1 MASITSAGVGSGLD
15 LESIISATINAERTV
30 KESQINEREINY
42 TTELSGVGTFKAALD
57 TFNKV
62 LAKLGDAETYNS
74 RNVSFSNGL
83 EETEQAF
90 DVEVGSSMQSG
101 DFSVEVLQLA
111 KGSKLQSASLGSSE
125 DTVGAGNLTLNA
137 GDNEFTI
144 AVEST
149 DTLEDIRNK
158 INKASENFGVSANIV
173 NTDSGAV
180 LTFSSSI
187 SGDGNTLSVTADDD
201 SLASIATS
209 APSSVAGLAIQQQAQ
224 DANVLING
232 QSVSSSTNELKDKIQ
247 GTTLTLKSVT
257 TEAQEFSVSVD
268 QDVVKETLNEFVD
281 AYNTL
286 KGQLDS
292 LSNSSSGSLASDST
306 VRTMEQQLQR
316 MFTNELGGTT
326 DIQSLMEIGISFNRE
341 GEMELSSI
349 GIGSMQSGEEL
360 LNTTISDKYSA
371 LQSFFSDDDGLVK
384 KVDDLV
390 ELYTGS
396 DGSLLKREQALNES
410 LEKVE
415 TDREALSERLANL
428 EASLRSQYAALDSI
442 MAQYQTSSSYI
453 SSILTNTSQS

>member
-15 LESIISATINAERTV
+15 LESIISATIKAERVV
-30 KESQINEREINY
+30 KESQLNEREINY

-62 LAKLGDAETYNS
+62 LAKLGDADTYNS

-83 EETEQAF
+83 DETDQAF
-90 DVEVGSSMQSG
+90 DVEVGSSMQAG

-111 KGSKLQSASLGSSE
+111 KGSKLQSAALGSVDS
-125 DTVGAGNLTLNA
+125 TVGAGNLTLNA

-187 SGDGNTLSVTADDD
+187 SGDGNTLSVTTDDD
-201 SLASIATS
+201 SLASIATN
-209 APSSVAGLAIQQQAQ
+209 APSGGAGLAIQQQAQ

-286 KGQLDS
+286 KGKLDS

-316 MFTNELGGTT
+316 MFTNELGGATE
-326 DIQSLMEIGISFNRE
+326 IQSLIEIGITFNRE
-341 GEMELSSI
+341 GEMEISSS
-349 GIGSMQSGEEL
+349 GIGTMQSGEEL
-360 LNTTISDKYSA
+360 LNSTISDKYSA
-371 LQSFFSDDDGLVK
+371 LQSFFSDDDGLATR
-384 KVDDLV
+384 VDDLI

-396 DGSLLKREQALNES
+396 DGSLLKRERSLNES

-428 EASLRSQYAALDSI
+428 ESSLRSQYAALDSI

-453 SSILTNTSQS
+453 SSILTNTSKS